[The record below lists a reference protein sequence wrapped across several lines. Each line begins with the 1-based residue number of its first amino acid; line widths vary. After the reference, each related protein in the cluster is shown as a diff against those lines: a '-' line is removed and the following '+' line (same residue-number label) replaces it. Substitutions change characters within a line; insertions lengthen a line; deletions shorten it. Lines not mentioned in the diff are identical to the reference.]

1 PSFTDHPKS
10 HRSANVFLGQP
21 GRSCPRVVAVLQVNK
36 QDEDGN
42 TALHLAVK
50 KNDFSM
56 TRLLLSWGA
65 SELPRNK
72 EGKKP
77 FDLTTVEPVLKLLE
91 IHKASAKAEREWV
104 GKHGTWQSV
113 PFPGA
118 GGDVKLWAHVNSPKL
133 VMTIRGFKPEDNM
146 NQRRA
151 VKLRTTWTGRKRRH
165 AWWPNWYSPG
175 GGS

>member
-1 PSFTDHPKS
+1 
-10 HRSANVFLGQP
+10 
-21 GRSCPRVVAVLQVNK
+21 VNK

-56 TRLLLSWGA
+56 KSLTIAAFSCHRAFEDSRSERYSRSVFQTRLLLSWGA